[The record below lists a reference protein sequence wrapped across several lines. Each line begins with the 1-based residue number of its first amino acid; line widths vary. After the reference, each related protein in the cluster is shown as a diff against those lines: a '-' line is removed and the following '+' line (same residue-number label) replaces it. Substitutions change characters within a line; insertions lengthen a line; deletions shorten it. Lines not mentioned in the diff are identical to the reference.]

1 MKEPFQ
7 IHSAQS
13 WFSSRLHFLSGK
25 HISYNKPFEQLC
37 QLLRKTDFSLILL
50 ISYKAATE
58 ELNPHFMQ
66 RQLSALS
73 WKYFVVILCI

>member
-25 HISYNKPFEQLC
+25 YIFYNKPFEQLNILC
-37 QLLRKTDFSLILL
+37 QLLRKTEFSLILL
-50 ISYKAATE
+50 ISYKAATK
-58 ELNPHFMQ
+58 ELSPHFMQ
-66 RQLSALS
+66 L
-73 WKYFVVILCI
+73 